1 MPGAN
6 LKGSTMGEVRQTIEL
21 ENYVDRF
28 LADEGKIPQKNI
40 RKVTIEALVDTGATM
55 MSLPQEV
62 VEQLGLKVS
71 RKVVTYDDSRK
82 DEREVAGVAI
92 IKIGERHTNANCI
105 IGPPNSEAL
114 IGQVVL
120 EELDLLVDPKEQKL
134 TPRPES
140 PFLPLLNL
148 K

>member
-1 MPGAN
+1 
-6 LKGSTMGEVRQTIEL
+6 MGEVKHKIEL

-28 LADEGKIPQKNI
+28 LADEGKIDNGAV
-40 RKVTIEALVDTGATM
+40 RKVTVNALVDTGATM
-55 MSLPQEV
+55 LVVPQEV
-62 VEQLGLKVS
+62 VERLGLRVS
-71 RKVVTYDDSRK
+71 RKVIVTYADARK
-82 DEREVAGVAI
+82 DERDVTGGVI
-92 IKIGERHTNANCI
+92 IKIGERHSNVECI
-105 IGPPNSEAL
+105 VGPPNSEVL

-120 EELDLLVDPKEQKL
+120 EVLDLIVDPKDQKL